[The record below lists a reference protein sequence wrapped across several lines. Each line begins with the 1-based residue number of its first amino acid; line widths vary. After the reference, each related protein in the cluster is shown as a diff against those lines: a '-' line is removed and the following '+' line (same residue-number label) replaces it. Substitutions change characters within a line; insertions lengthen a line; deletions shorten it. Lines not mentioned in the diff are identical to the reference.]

1 MEINWK
7 RGAYEFREIYEMS
20 NNYDIYCYNKLR
32 TKDQDYSYNE
42 TSPRWPPFL
51 YEFLLC
57 VAGYYIFLQRLS
69 KSNKFLISLYVEAQV
84 SHFFLVNGL
93 IFCWVT
99 REVKNKNKNYYILYM
114 VIREALCQNINIE
127 NRSIYFSIRI

>member
-1 MEINWK
+1 MCS
-7 RGAYEFREIYEMS
+7 GV
-20 NNYDIYCYNKLR
+20 
-32 TKDQDYSYNE
+32 
-42 TSPRWPPFL
+42 L
-51 YEFLLC
+51 Y
-57 VAGYYIFLQRLS
+57 IPS
-69 KSNKFLISLYVEAQV
+69 KVEQEQKILDFSICGGPSIS
-84 SHFFLVNGL
+84 FFLVNGL